1 MNALRSLSKTR
12 TQSRIAMKSQI
23 ASTAPW
29 RAALLALA
37 LGASL
42 LPGQTSYGQA
52 NPNPPERMTYQGFLV
67 DGNGVALGNTGPK
80 NYDVIFR
87 IWSSETG
94 TAGNERLWSEQQTV
108 TVDKGNFSVLLG
120 EGTVVGSEARPDLST
135 LFKGPTASARYLGIT
150 VRGIGVGGANVDIL
164 PRLQLLTS
172 PYAYLATQATKL
184 VRSDGSADLLS
195 SSGSI
200 MTLSGELD
208 IVGANVLEF
217 GAGVPKQPD
226 AGKIGY
232 QTFTPGAL
240 DIVGGGTLANN
251 RTVKVWAE
259 GGAIFTGPLRATTI
273 DGTFIGDGS
282 ALTGV
287 AKLAANT
294 FTGVQNFQNHVRIG
308 ELSGA
313 ISATAGWGEA
323 LIFAGAPPMTAGFDT
338 ENSDPL
344 WMARFNTAS
353 NSSEL
358 RMIIGDDAGSPVDR
372 FVIGTM
378 LGGAF
383 NQNNTF
389 VPQATFDA
397 RGFLGLSGRVPDYPL
412 HFPNLLGDKI
422 CLWGNANQAHY
433 GFGIDNSTLQI
444 HSDVGGSAIQF
455 GFGRFGSITET
466 ARIDQNFLTVSHA
479 NFPQIRFN
487 RTVDGRFGS
496 VYRDPGGA
504 MIVGLT
510 GSFHDPNNF
519 RYALYNG
526 DANWDFG
533 SDRKLKKDIEDA
545 EPVLDK
551 ALQVR
556 VRTFHWKDSA
566 PDAKLMI
573 GVVAQELE
581 PIFPNMVS
589 SFTPPESNE
598 SVKTVGYG
606 DFAVIAIKALQ
617 EFKVRHDAEVKDLK
631 TQINEL
637 KSLQSQ
643 VAELKAQLK
652 DVVQAAAELR
662 NQADNT
668 RTTAS
673 LAK

>member
-1 MNALRSLSKTR
+1 
-12 TQSRIAMKSQI
+12 MKSQI

-87 IWSSETG
+87 IWSSESG
-94 TAGNERLWSEQQTV
+94 TANNERLWSEQQTV

-120 EGTVVGSEARPDLST
+120 EGTVVGSEARPDIST
-135 LFKGPTASARYLGIT
+135 LFKGPTASSRFLGIT
-150 VRGIGVGGANVDIL
+150 VRGIGNGGANVDIL
-164 PRLQLLTS
+164 PRLQLLSS
-172 PYAYLATQATKL
+172 PYAFLATQATKL

-195 SSGSI
+195 SSGNV

-208 IVGANVLEF
+208 IVGANTLEF
-217 GAGVPKQPD
+217 GAGVTKQSD

-232 QTFTPGAL
+232 GVFTPGVL
-240 DIVGGGTLANN
+240 DIVGGGTLGNN
-251 RTVKVWAE
+251 RSVKVWAE

-294 FTGVQNFQNHVRIG
+294 FTGLQNIQNHVRIG
-308 ELSGA
+308 EPGTGT
-313 ISATAGWGEA
+313 SATAGWGEA
-323 LIFAGAPPMTAGFDT
+323 LIFSGAPPMAAFWDSD
-338 ENSDPL
+338 NSDPL
-344 WMARFNTAS
+344 WMARFNSAA

-358 RMIIGDDAGSPVDR
+358 RMVIGDDGGSPADR
-372 FVIGTM
+372 FVIGVM
-378 LGGAF
+378 AGGTF
-383 NQNNTF
+383 NQGNVFN
-389 VPQATFDA
+389 PLATFDA
-397 RGFLGLSGRVPDYPL
+397 RGFLGLAGRVPDYAL
-412 HFPNLLGDKI
+412 SFPNLLGDKI
-422 CLWGNANQAHY
+422 CLWGNANQEHY
-433 GFGIDNSTLQI
+433 GFGIDNGTLQI
-444 HSDVGGSAIQF
+444 HSDVAGSAIQF
-455 GFGRFGSITET
+455 GFGRFGAITET
-466 ARIDQNFLTVSHA
+466 ARVDANMLTISHA
-479 NFPQIRFN
+479 SAPQLRLN
-487 RTVDGRFGS
+487 RTSDGRWGT
-496 VYRDPGGA
+496 VYRSGGD

-510 GSFHDPNNF
+510 GSAHDPNNF

-526 DANWDFG
+526 DANWDFP
-533 SDRKLKKDIEDA
+533 SDRKLKKDIVDA
-545 EPVLDK
+545 EPVLDR

-556 VRTFHWKDSA
+556 VRTFRWNDAPSDSV
-566 PDAKLMI
+566 PMI
-573 GVVAQELE
+573 GVIAQELE
-581 PIFPNMVS
+581 PVFPGMVS
-589 SFTPPESNE
+589 SSLKPESNE
-598 SVKTVGYG
+598 TVKTVGYG

-631 TQINEL
+631 SQINEL